1 MRRFDGLYGPMPAH
15 RGLTK
20 SEAAENVGFPELL
33 GRGTRSYSNAS
44 EFSDGLDRFRESRE
58 GRFHDH
64 NIPDFAKDS
73 DPGF

>member
-1 MRRFDGLYGPMPAH
+1 MGDREQVSRKDLPQDSA
-15 RGLTK
+15 
-20 SEAAENVGFPELL
+20 
-33 GRGTRSYSNAS
+33 SYCYKVK
-44 EFSDGLDRFRESRE
+44 FSQHVRFRESRE